1 VTSNLAYDVQKIRA
15 EFPILSR
22 EVYGKPLV
30 FLDSAASAQKP
41 RQVISAMVDVMENDY
56 ANVHRG
62 AHYLSQ
68 VATDH
73 FESAREKV
81 ARFINATE
89 DEVIFTRGGTESMN
103 LVASCFGQAHL
114 KGGDQ
119 VVTSVMEHHANIVPW
134 QMLEGSKGIEV
145 LFVPV
150 DERGVLDMAAFEAL
164 LGPKV
169 KLVSLAH
176 VSNVLGTVNP
186 VEDIIALA
194 HSKGIPVMLDGCQ
207 GITHG
212 SVDVK
217 ALDVDF
223 YVFSGHKLYG
233 PSGIGVLYGK
243 KGLLNSMPPYQGGG
257 DMIETVTLEGTT
269 FKEAPHRFE
278 AGTPAIVEAIGLGAA
293 IDYVSEVGM
302 DAIAAHETLLLE
314 QAMAKLSAI
323 EGMQL
328 IGTAPNKV
336 SVLSFNVEGIHPLD
350 IATVL
355 DRQGVAVRV
364 GQHCAEPLIKA
375 MGYEAT
381 VRASF
386 GMYNT
391 LEEVDK
397 LVAGVEK
404 AKKMFGA

>member
-1 VTSNLAYDVQKIRA
+1 
-15 EFPILSR
+15 
-22 EVYGKPLV
+22 
-30 FLDSAASAQKP
+30 
-41 RQVISAMVDVMENDY
+41 
-56 ANVHRG
+56 
-62 AHYLSQ
+62 
-68 VATDH
+68 
-73 FESAREKV
+73 
-81 ARFINATE
+81 
-89 DEVIFTRGGTESMN
+89 
-103 LVASCFGQAHL
+103 
-114 KGGDQ
+114 
-119 VVTSVMEHHANIVPW
+119 
-134 QMLEGSKGIEV
+134 
-145 LFVPV
+145 
-150 DERGVLDMAAFEAL
+150 
-164 LGPKV
+164 
-169 KLVSLAH
+169 
-176 VSNVLGTVNP
+176 
-186 VEDIIALA
+186 
-194 HSKGIPVMLDGCQ
+194 
-207 GITHG
+207 
-212 SVDVK
+212 
-217 ALDVDF
+217 
-223 YVFSGHKLYG
+223 
-233 PSGIGVLYGK
+233 
-243 KGLLNSMPPYQGGG
+243 
-257 DMIETVTLEGTT
+257 MIETVTLEGTT

>member
-1 VTSNLAYDVQKIRA
+1 MASNQAYDVEKIRA
-15 EFPILSR
+15 DFPVLSR

-41 RQVISAMVDVMENDY
+41 RQVISAMVELMENDY

-73 FESAREKV
+73 FESVREKV
-81 ARFINATE
+81 ARFINA
-89 DEVIFTRGGTESMN
+89 DEAEIVFTKGGTESMN
-103 LVASCFGQAHL
+103 LVASCFGQAHMSS
-114 KGGDQ
+114 GDQ
-119 VVTSVMEHHANIVPW
+119 VITTVMEHHANIVPW
-134 QMLEGSKGIEV
+134 QMLAETKGIEV

-150 DERGVLDMAAFEAL
+150 DQRGVLDLEVFKSL
-164 LGPKV
+164 LSPKV
-169 KLVSLAH
+169 KMVSVAH

-186 VEDIIALA
+186 VEEIISIA
-194 HSKGIPVMLDGCQ
+194 HSHGIPVMLDGCQ

-212 SVDVK
+212 TVDVK

-223 YVFSGHKLYG
+223 YVFSAHKLYG
-233 PSGIGVLYGK
+233 PTGIGVLYGK
-243 KGLLNSMPPYQGGG
+243 KDLLNSLPPYQGGG
-257 DMIETVTLEGTT
+257 DMIESVTVEGTT

-278 AGTPAIVEAIGLGAA
+278 AGTPAIVEVIGLGAA

-302 DAIAAHETLLLE
+302 EAIAAHETLLLE

-323 EGMQL
+323 DGMQL

-336 SVLSFNVEGIHPLD
+336 SVVSFNVDGIHPLD

-404 AKKMFGA
+404 AKSMFGA